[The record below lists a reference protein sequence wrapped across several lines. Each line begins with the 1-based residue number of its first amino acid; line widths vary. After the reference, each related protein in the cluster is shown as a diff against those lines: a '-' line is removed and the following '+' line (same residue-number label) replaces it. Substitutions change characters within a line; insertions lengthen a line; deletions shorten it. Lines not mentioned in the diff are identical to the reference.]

1 MRFWLWPYNS
11 RTPRGFWKTRAAR
24 LSLSAR
30 LRRECMPGCWEGCGH
45 LEGHRTERSRVS
57 RAVRAATP
65 LSPETVCQSDHCKD
79 SGGAWAGGPDRI
91 CEGGRRRCRRYGG
104 RRSTRLRRVGP
115 IRGETR
121 LVRCLPPP
129 DLAPTVAISA
139 STAVM
144 MLLLLAPALVT
155 AATFRAGGAAVV
167 HKSSLVASAEYPT
180 DPEGLSHMGVVARRS
195 WYELRVGT
203 LTLTLTLTLNLTLAL
218 AVLVVPQLALP

>member
-1 MRFWLWPYNS
+1 M
-11 RTPRGFWKTRAAR
+11 
-24 LSLSAR
+24 
-30 LRRECMPGCWEGCGH
+30 
-45 LEGHRTERSRVS
+45 
-57 RAVRAATP
+57 
-65 LSPETVCQSDHCKD
+65 
-79 SGGAWAGGPDRI
+79 AWAGGPDRI
-91 CEGGRRRCRRYGG
+91 CEGGGG
-104 RRSTRLRRVGP
+104 ASSMRGLRLP
-115 IRGETR
+115 PPTLAK
-121 LVRCLPPP
+121 LVRCFPPP

-203 LTLTLTLTLNLTLAL
+203 LTLTLTLNLTLAL

>member
-1 MRFWLWPYNS
+1 
-11 RTPRGFWKTRAAR
+11 
-24 LSLSAR
+24 
-30 LRRECMPGCWEGCGH
+30 
-45 LEGHRTERSRVS
+45 
-57 RAVRAATP
+57 
-65 LSPETVCQSDHCKD
+65 
-79 SGGAWAGGPDRI
+79 
-91 CEGGRRRCRRYGG
+91 
-104 RRSTRLRRVGP
+104 
-115 IRGETR
+115 
-121 LVRCLPPP
+121 
-129 DLAPTVAISA
+129 
-139 STAVM
+139 M